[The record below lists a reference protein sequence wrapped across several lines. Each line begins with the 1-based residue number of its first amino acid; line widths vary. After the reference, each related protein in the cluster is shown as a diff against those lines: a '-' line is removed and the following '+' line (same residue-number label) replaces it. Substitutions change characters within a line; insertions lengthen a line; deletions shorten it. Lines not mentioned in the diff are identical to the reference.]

1 MQKFIDHEIQR
12 VMCIQFV
19 LTAAMILRC
28 TYHNTDG
35 GGWTMFQHRLD
46 GLVDFYWEWDD
57 SKKGFGPLNRDFWLG
72 LDKIHRLTSQ
82 KRL

>member
-1 MQKFIDHEIQR
+1 MYTIRPYSCDDFE
-12 VMCIQFV
+12 VYC
-19 LTAAMILRC
+19 
-28 TYHNTDG
+28 YHNTDG

-46 GLVDFYWEWDD
+46 RLVDFYWEWDD
-57 SKKGFGPLNRDFWLG
+57 SKKGFGLLNRDFWLG